1 MKIFKAERVT
11 IAMNFNILNG
21 NNNKLN
27 TIRIIQIIPK
37 I

>member
-1 MKIFKAERVT
+1 MKIFKAV